1 MKPVYSIYF
10 KLFHSLFRILLRY
23 LARYDIPNPIAQKS
37 FANMRI
43 KTRPNSR
50 FCVAPMMTWTDKHCR
65 YLHRLYSPNALLF
78 TEMVTTG
85 AILHGQDDRLAFN
98 MEEHSVVLQ
107 LGGNDPGELSKCC
120 AIAEDYG
127 YDEINLNIGCPSD
140 RVQSGCFGASLML
153 QPELVAD
160 CVKAMSEVT
169 NLLISIKCRIGVETN
184 TWENRYTE
192 ERFQDF
198 ISLIYQAGCDRVY
211 LHARK
216 AILGGLTPAQNRA
229 IPPLNYTIGSKIK
242 GLFPDLELIINGGI
256 KSLETTK
263 SVLDWADGVML
274 GRAAYHH
281 PRILSEID
289 KEFCGTTINDERSI
303 VSDYARYAEDQVR
316 NGTKLRDLTRPLL
329 HAFHG
334 KKGARKFRQILSDN
348 VALSNNDFALIS
360 KAIEQI
366 EV

>member
-1 MKPVYSIYF
+1 
-10 KLFHSLFRILLRY
+10 
-23 LARYDIPNPIAQKS
+23 
-37 FANMRI
+37 MRI

-50 FCVAPMMTWTDKHCR
+50 FCVAPMMAWTDRHCR

-85 AILHGQDDRLAFN
+85 AILHGNDDRLAFN
-98 MEEHSVVLQ
+98 TEEHSVVLQ
-107 LGGNDPGELSKCC
+107 LGGNDPDELSKCC
-120 AIAEDYG
+120 VIAEAFG
-127 YDEINLNIGCPSD
+127 YDEINLNVGCPSD
-140 RVQSGCFGASLML
+140 RVQSGSFGASLML

-169 NLLISIKCRIGVETN
+169 NLVVSVKCRIGVETD
-184 TWENRYTE
+184 TSENHYPE
-192 ERFQDF
+192 ERFRDF
-198 ISLIYQAGCDRVY
+198 ISLIYRAGCDRVY

-229 IPPLNYTIGSKIK
+229 IPPLNYSIGSKIK
-242 GLFPDLELIINGGI
+242 ELLPDLELIINGGI
-256 KSLETTK
+256 KSLEAIK
-263 SVLDWADGVML
+263 SMLDWADGVML
-274 GRAAYHH
+274 GRAAYHR

-289 KEFCGTTINDERSI
+289 KDLCGTPLSDERSI
-303 VSDYARYAEDQVR
+303 VNDYARYVEDQVVK
-316 NGTKLRDLTRPLL
+316 GTKLRDLTKPLL

-348 VALSNNDFALIS
+348 TALSNNDFALIK

-366 EV
+366 QA